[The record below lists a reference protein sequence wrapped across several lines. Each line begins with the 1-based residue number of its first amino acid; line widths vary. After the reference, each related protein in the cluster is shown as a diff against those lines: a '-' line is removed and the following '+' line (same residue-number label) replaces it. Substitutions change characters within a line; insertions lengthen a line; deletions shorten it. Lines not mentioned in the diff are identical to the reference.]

1 MMYGGVS
8 ACVRVSAAYRPC
20 TLPAVAIIFMID
32 AFAFY
37 PFRSIQTANT
47 YWSSLLQTWL
57 MQILLVFSEL
67 NISSYAGFLF
77 SESLSNGF
85 ALGHVSFIQAEWTYG
100 HYYFY
105 VQVEVQNTFA
115 LPPVFILLKFSL
127 NQLQFSLKWARE
139 SACKEGLALPE
150 RLFGWSLCTLGLLTS
165 WWNNWMIQGPL
176 MFVEVFCSVLLL
188 SRI

>member
-85 ALGHVSFIQAEWTYG
+85 ALGLHTG
-100 HYYFY
+100 RM
-105 VQVEVQNTFA
+105 NMRA
-115 LPPVFILLKFSL
+115 L
-127 NQLQFSLKWARE
+127 
-139 SACKEGLALPE
+139 
-150 RLFGWSLCTLGLLTS
+150 LFLCAGWSSKHLRSASSLYTS
-165 WWNNWMIQGPL
+165 EILVRSVAVFPQMSTRKCMQGGFGPTWEIVWVKFMYIRVTHQL
-176 MFVEVFCSVLLL
+176 VK
-188 SRI
+188 